1 MSIPDLSQSG
11 KVAVVTGGRRGLGK
25 AMALAFAEAGA
36 DVAVCDLV
44 VDTGELEATAREI
57 RDFGRR
63 ALAVQTDVSSKA
75 DITVLIEKVG
85 AELGGIDVL
94 INSAGITGAPDLT
107 QISEQERAELM
118 DRRTRRAVLV
128 EGDEETF
135 SRVMSVHLMGSYLC
149 SQAAAR
155 RMIERKSGCIINLSS
170 MMAYSK
176 TGSAYNIAKAAIIS
190 LTRGLAWELG
200 PHNIRVN
207 ALAPGILRTEMTR
220 QVWSN
225 PEVLQDMVN
234 RTPLRRLG
242 EPEDAAYAALL
253 LASDAARFITGQTI
267 LVDGGIW
274 PMG

>member
-1 MSIPDLSQSG
+1 
-11 KVAVVTGGRRGLGK
+11 
-25 AMALAFAEAGA
+25 MALAFAEAGA

-57 RDFGRR
+57 REFGRC
-63 ALAVQTDVSSKA
+63 ALAVQTDVASKT
-75 DITVLIEKVG
+75 DVTGLIEKVV

-107 QISEQERAELM
+107 KISEQEMAELM
-118 DRRTRRAVLV
+118 DRGARRATLV
-128 EGDEETF
+128 EGDEENF

-149 SQAAAR
+149 SQATAR
-155 RMIERKSGCIINLSS
+155 IMTERKSGCIINLSS

-176 TGSAYNIAKAAIIS
+176 TGSAYNVAKAAIIS

-220 QVWSN
+220 QVWDN
-225 PEVLQDMVN
+225 PAVLQDIVR
-234 RTPLRRLG
+234 RTPLGRLG

-253 LASDAARFITGQTI
+253 LASDAAQFITGQTI